1 MSQKGTKIHTAGIAA
16 DPAFAD
22 RDLLA
27 SRACKL
33 FGMSCPIEV
42 AETSA
47 HLPDNLFRIIIC
59 TGGFFRTPGLGLV
72 VVVAPE
78 GGTLQCQKM
87 RDEAQ
92 ASKRAASRR
101 EEKRR
106 VGKKYQVSGK
116 PLLANQSALLHTGG
130 RLVA

>member
-47 HLPDNLFRIIIC
+47 HLPDNLFRRIIC
-59 TGGFFRTPGLGLV
+59 TGGFFRTPGLGLF
-72 VVVAPE
+72 VVVALE
-78 GGTLQCQKM
+78 RGALQCQKM

-92 ASKRAASRR
+92 KRGFTARR
-101 EEKRR
+101 EVTRGEEE
-106 VGKKYQVSGK
+106 V
-116 PLLANQSALLHTGG
+116 
-130 RLVA
+130 

>member
-1 MSQKGTKIHTAGIAA
+1 MREMKERKKAADDATSLMSQCRKHYGERKSVMSQKGTKIHTAGIAA

-47 HLPDNLFRIIIC
+47 HLPDNLFRRIIC

-92 ASKRAASRR
+92 KRSFMARR
-101 EEKRR
+101 E
-106 VGKKYQVSGK
+106 
-116 PLLANQSALLHTGG
+116 
-130 RLVA
+130 